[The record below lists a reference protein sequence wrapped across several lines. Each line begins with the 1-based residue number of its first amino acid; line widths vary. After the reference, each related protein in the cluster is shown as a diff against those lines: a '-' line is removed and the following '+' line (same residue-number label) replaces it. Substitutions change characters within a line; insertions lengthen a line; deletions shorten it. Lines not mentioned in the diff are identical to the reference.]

1 MVLANDLSR
10 SVTPFD
16 QSSTLVA
23 VIEMSANSWLVAAT
37 VPGIERQPMKKLKPD
52 APTVLK
58 LLERWRME
66 ALKAGRRIYRIV
78 VAFESGRDGFW
89 LARWLIVRGLETHVI
104 HSASVAVSRERKRAK
119 TDRLDATMLLR
130 VVLAGCGVSAVIA
143 GWWRSRRWRRRTRD
157 GRAASGRAWLASE
170 HALPTA

>member
-58 LLERWRME
+58 LLERWQME
-66 ALKAGRRIYRIV
+66 ALKAGRRISRIV
-78 VAFESGRDGFW
+78 VALSPDVMVSGWRDG
-89 LARWLIVRGLETHVI
+89 
-104 HSASVAVSRERKRAK
+104 
-119 TDRLDATMLLR
+119 
-130 VVLAGCGVSAVIA
+130 
-143 GWWRSRRWRRRTRD
+143 
-157 GRAASGRAWLASE
+157 
-170 HALPTA
+170 